1 VPCTTPPAPHT
12 LALAAL
18 PGLSAL
24 LCSISMLQFG
34 AGNIPGIFTP
44 ADSQAVCCVAVAVL
58 NSEQATKPA
67 TGLCG

>member
-1 VPCTTPPAPHT
+1 
-12 LALAAL
+12 
-18 PGLSAL
+18 
-24 LCSISMLQFG
+24 MLQFG